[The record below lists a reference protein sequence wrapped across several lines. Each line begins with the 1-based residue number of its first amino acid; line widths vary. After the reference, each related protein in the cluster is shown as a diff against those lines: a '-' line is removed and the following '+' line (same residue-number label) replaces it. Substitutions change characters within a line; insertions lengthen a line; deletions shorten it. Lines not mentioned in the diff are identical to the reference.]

1 MIKLLCDARG
11 GFRENFMNKMIDLSC
26 GEIELGCHLGYE
38 NADYNGTS
46 LQWLNT
52 KFGKSGNIV
61 GKRKLSSDSLS
72 FLLGDQYQQILE
84 TTVEQLYRTS
94 PDYSYRSHNIR
105 HVQDYLDYFHIAVEA
120 ASQIIEERR
129 ITHALFFCVPHLF
142 YDTVFYEVA
151 KALGVEITVL
161 SWSQFDGKFF

>member
-1 MIKLLCDARG
+1 MVKLLCDARG
-11 GFRENFMNKMIDLSC
+11 AFRENFMNKMIELSC

-61 GKRKLSSDSLS
+61 GKRKLSSNSLS

-94 PDYSYRSHNIR
+94 PDYSYQIPQHQTCSGLSRLFSYRCRSC
-105 HVQDYLDYFHIAVEA
+105 IAN
-120 ASQIIEERR
+120 
-129 ITHALFFCVPHLF
+129 H
-142 YDTVFYEVA
+142 
-151 KALGVEITVL
+151 
-161 SWSQFDGKFF
+161 

>member
-11 GFRENFMNKMIDLSC
+11 AFRENFMNKMIELSC
-26 GEIELGCHLGYE
+26 GEVELGCHLGYE

-61 GKRKLSSDSLS
+61 GKRKLSSNSLS

-94 PDYSYRSHNIR
+94 PDYS
-105 HVQDYLDYFHIAVEA
+105 
-120 ASQIIEERR
+120 
-129 ITHALFFCVPHLF
+129 
-142 YDTVFYEVA
+142 
-151 KALGVEITVL
+151 
-161 SWSQFDGKFF
+161 